1 MMAVM
6 TATQILV
13 IGHEEVERLLPM
25 NRCIEV
31 MARTLASLSRGEAV
45 NPLRAVIQLPNPPNM
60 LGLMPAA
67 LSEPMVF
74 GAKVISV
81 FPGNRAAGLESHQ
94 GFVALFESDAGRPIA
109 LVDASAITA
118 IRTAAVSAVATR
130 ALANPDAGD
139 LALLGS
145 GTQARAHLEAMLAVR
160 PVRRVRAW
168 SPHAERLARFV
179 ANAAERHQIEVVGV
193 TSARAAI
200 DGAEIVCTV
209 TAAREPILEGSWLAA
224 GTHVNAVGSSTPAA
238 RELDAQAVGRARLFV
253 DRRESALAESGDF
266 LAAVREGVVDPSH
279 IAGEIGEVLN
289 GTLAGRR
296 SPEEVTLFKSLGL
309 AAEDLAAAHEVL
321 VRAREVG
328 AGTSV
333 RL

>member
-1 MMAVM
+1 MMAIM
-6 TATQILV
+6 TGTRILV
-13 IGHEEVERLLPM
+13 IGHDDVERLLPM
-25 NRCIEV
+25 DRCIEV
-31 MARTLASLSRGEAV
+31 MAQTLASLSRGEAV
-45 NPLRAVIQLPNPPNM
+45 NPLRAVVRLRNAPNM

-67 LSEPMVF
+67 LSEPKIF

-94 GFVALFESDAGRPIA
+94 GFVALFESDEGRPIA
-109 LVDASAITA
+109 LVDASAITG

-139 LALLGS
+139 LGLLGS
-145 GTQARAHLEAMLAVR
+145 GTQARTHLEAMRAVR
-160 PVRRVRAW
+160 PIRRVRVW
-168 SPHAERLARFV
+168 SPNSERLARFAV
-179 ANAAERHQIEVVGV
+179 DEGERHGIEVVAMS
-193 TSARAAI
+193 SARLAV

-209 TAAREPILEGSWLAA
+209 TAAREPILEGSWLSA
-224 GTHVNAVGSSTPAA
+224 GSHVNAVGSSTPTA
-238 RELDAQAVGRARLFV
+238 RELDAEAIRRARFFV
-253 DRRESALAESGDF
+253 DRRESTLAESGDF
-266 LAAVREGVVDPSH
+266 LAAVRDGVVDESH

-289 GTLAGRR
+289 GTVDGRR
-296 SPEEVTLFKSLGL
+296 SPDEVTLFKSLGL

-333 RL
+333 AL